1 MGLDQ
6 YLSKKTY
13 VKYWEH
19 NGDHN
24 FTITVTRNG
33 KPVDYIDGRKISY
46 IEEEVGYWRKANHIH
61 NWFVENVQSGSDDCR
76 EYVVSEE
83 RLAELLDICKEVLE
97 DPTKGEQLLPTTP
110 GFFFGSTDYD
120 EWYIKDIQHT
130 IEVLESVLESIKVSK
145 ENKVYSDIYYS
156 SSW

>member
-13 VKYWEH
+13 VKHWDH
-19 NGDHN
+19 KGDAN

-46 IEEEVGYWRKANHIH
+46 IEEEVGCWRKSNHIH
-61 NWFVENVQSGSDDCR
+61 RWFVENIQNGEDDCGD
-76 EYVVSEE
+76 YNVSEE
-83 RLAELLDICKEVLE
+83 QLEELLNLCKEVMV
-97 DPTKGEQLLPTTP
+97 DPSKAETLLPTSS
-110 GFFFGSTDYD
+110 GFFFGSTEYD
-120 EWYIKDIQHT
+120 EWYIKDIQYT
-130 IEVLESVLESIKVSK
+130 IEMLESVLESIKVSK